1 MPGQGVHAARSQ
13 GRARSPRVA
22 AGGSLLLLRL
32 RLALP
37 HRASTPRSAHPKTA
51 LCAPRRPPAAAGRSP
66 DGGLTGRGSDGAT
79 PGGAQVSPTATFQAD
94 LGLDSLDTVELVMAI
109 EEEFAIEIPDAEA
122 DKILSCGD
130 AIAYLS
136 AHPQAA

>member
-1 MPGQGVHAARSQ
+1 MISSRCRTEDTRADAPRTRGSPGQG
-13 GRARSPRVA
+13 
-22 AGGSLLLLRL
+22 GG
-32 RLALP
+32 P
-37 HRASTPRSAHPKTA
+37 GSTPHGSSEDGLRAPPTA
-51 LCAPRRPPAAAGRSP
+51 DRRPPRADRRGPVPGGFPS
-66 DGGLTGRGSDGAT
+66 GLTGRGSDGQ
-79 PGGAQVSPTATFQAD
+79 PGGGAQVSPTATFQAD